1 MSLTQALSDKIIKV
15 IKDLSRLDRYGAD
28 KEKCA
33 NTLKT
38 GEMCYCH
45 LYSWF
50 SGAMACLLLKHMQT
64 LLKMTRF
71 RPIFSC
77 LNKAF
82 TILDS
87 AINLSSCLTARFLS
101 PFTQQSVSQS
111 QGTSLLQFSLASV
124 SKKPP
129 SIYQN

>member
-15 IKDLSRLDRYGAD
+15 IKDLSSLDRYGAD
-28 KEKCA
+28 KEKSA

-50 SGAMACLLLKHMQT
+50 SRAMACPLLKHMQT

-71 RPIFSC
+71 RPIFS
-77 LNKAF
+77 
-82 TILDS
+82 
-87 AINLSSCLTARFLS
+87 
-101 PFTQQSVSQS
+101 
-111 QGTSLLQFSLASV
+111 
-124 SKKPP
+124 
-129 SIYQN
+129 